1 MSIEFALRDEKINIF
16 AMTYGN
22 INSKMPYQIMLCKKE
37 PFKEN
42 RMGPFILDTKKSS
55 TNFQLSS
62 IGCNYLKN
70 IENKEYTLK
79 FIAFVDEQIK
89 INISKELFDNIC
101 KKGFFQIWNPE
112 GPMKYFAGKQEG
124 YIILFRVYELE
135 NPIDESLLE
144 KGRSGRNY
152 YYGLSKDASY
162 KIKKPVLDDDKYLAM
177 KQELIRIINNEKQN
191 LYSDFISNKLKDEL
205 NNTIL
210 VKENETAI
218 YNIDEEELF
227 NEGNK
232 KLQIHETRERNP
244 KVISRAKE
252 LFKMKN
258 NNRLFCEICGFN
270 FEETYGEIGKDFIEG
285 DHNIPI
291 SDMNENNK
299 TKIEDIIMVCSN
311 CHKMLHRKR
320 PWLSK
325 EELKEILLNKSS
337 KT

>member
-16 AMTYGN
+16 AMTYGK

-37 PFKEN
+37 PFNEN

-62 IGCNYLKN
+62 IGCSYLN
-70 IENKEYTLK
+70 DIENKEYMLK

-89 INISKELFDNIC
+89 ININKDLFNKIC
-101 KKGFFQIWNPE
+101 KNGFFQIWNPE
-112 GPMKYFAGKQEG
+112 GPMKYFQGKQEG

-135 NPIDESLLE
+135 KPIDENLIE
-144 KGRSGRNY
+144 KGRLGRHY
-152 YYGLSKDASY
+152 YYRLTDKVSY
-162 KIKKPVLDDDKYLAM
+162 KIKRAVLEDDEYLFI
-177 KQELIRIINNEKQN
+177 KQELIRTINNEKQN
-191 LYSDFISNKLKDEL
+191 IYSEFISNELKNEL
-205 NNTIL
+205 NNIL
-210 VKENETAI
+210 VKEIKTTN
-218 YNIDEEELF
+218 YNIDEEESF

-232 KLQIHETRERNP
+232 KLEIHKTRERNP

-252 LFKMKN
+252 LFKIKN
-258 NNRLFCEICGFN
+258 NNRLFCEICGFD
-270 FEETYGEIGKDFIEG
+270 FEEKYGEIGKDFIEA
-285 DHNIPI
+285 HHTIPI

-311 CHKMLHRKR
+311 CHKMIHRKR

-325 EELKEILLNKSS
+325 EELKEIIQQKLK
-337 KT
+337 